1 MGQRIAAIALTALL
15 AVGMTGC
22 ASGNNA
28 TVDRYNDR
36 NWNMQGNNVIDGVED
51 TVENAVDDAG
61 DMLRGDNNRYREM
74 VENGRVHDSDG
85 NLWDGENRHD

>member
-1 MGQRIAAIALTALL
+1 MGQRIAAFALAALL
-15 AVGMTGC
+15 TVGVTGC

-28 TVDRYNDR
+28 TVDRYNDQNR
-36 NWNMQGNNVIDGVED
+36 NAPDNIIDGMED

-61 DMLRGDNNRYREM
+61 DMLRGDTDRYREM

>member
-28 TVDRYNDR
+28 TVDRYGDR
-36 NWNMQGNNVIDGVED
+36 NRNTQGNNVIDGVED
-51 TVENAVDDAG
+51 TMENAVDNTE
-61 DMLRGDNNRYREM
+61 DMLRGDSNRYREM